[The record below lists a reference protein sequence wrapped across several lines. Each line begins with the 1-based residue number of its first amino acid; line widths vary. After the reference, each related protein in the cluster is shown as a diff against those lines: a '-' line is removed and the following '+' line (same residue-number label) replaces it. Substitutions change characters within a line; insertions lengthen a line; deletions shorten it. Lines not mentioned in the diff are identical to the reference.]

1 MHDYIARV
9 KRDMERRKKRQ
20 TESRNK
26 AIAVATGG
34 LGMLSILGMVL
45 VKFRE

>member
-1 MHDYIARV
+1 MHDYMARV
-9 KRDMERRKKRQ
+9 KRDIERRIKRK
-20 TESRNK
+20 TESRNT

-34 LGMLSILGMVL
+34 IGMLSILGMVL